1 MNYEAWN
8 RVVIV
13 EMKKGWCERVLRLK
27 YEGLVS
33 KMGIKD
39 KIKYENSKCVMENCY
54 AIRQNGKTIT

>member
-39 KIKYENSKCVMENCY
+39 NKVWKFKMC
-54 AIRQNGKTIT
+54 QGKLLRH